1 MTRMQ
6 VRRNTDFTGW
16 PSTEGQTGSQHAL
29 EGKTMNAFRNLYQVF
44 DENGTLMA
52 HVTAENSE
60 KAAEK
65 FAGASGITEVMH
77 IEQISRGYHRDV
89 CEIFKK

>member
-1 MTRMQ
+1 MQ

-16 PSTEGQTGSQHAL
+16 PSTEGQTGSQYAL

-52 HVTAENSE
+52 HVTAEDSE

-65 FAGASGITEVMH
+65 FAGASGLTEVMH
-77 IEQISRGYHRDV
+77 IEQISQGYHRDV

>member
-1 MTRMQ
+1 
-6 VRRNTDFTGW
+6 
-16 PSTEGQTGSQHAL
+16 SQHAL